1 MYEGRVESVS
11 ASTSNEG
18 DCEDPVVWDDHD
30 VDGLIV
36 AESSLRSGLATAMS
50 EQCRVMCLRMQ
61 TPLSKTWAPG
71 QSNRAPTTFG
81 RRMAQR

>member
-11 ASTSNEG
+11 ASTSNEV
-18 DCEDPVVWDDHD
+18 DCEDSVVWDDHD

-36 AESSLRSGLATAMS
+36 AESSLRCGLATAMS
-50 EQCRVMCLRMQ
+50 EQSPVVRLRMQ
-61 TPLSKTWAPG
+61 PLSKTWAPG

-81 RRMAQR
+81 Q